1 MSNEDIHS
9 VILNFNKNFSNS
21 KGYNFTQIVNNQLEL
36 KPNTMVALY
45 NGNIVRKP
53 IVVPE
58 NTNVEINLTSI
69 LPRDLDRY
77 LGVSDNIVVEPFP
90 NKMTFTMTAGT
101 YSKLSFCR
109 VFCERINTFIE
120 SNLKDLESENCFPLG
135 LFKPK
140 AKKSFPY
147 KAYYNVK
154 DGNFFLG
161 LRYNLPT
168 MTTGTDG
175 EYENYKVGFK
185 NLDDECNTSQAITFV
200 EDNFQTIFHRTT
212 RLDDWN
218 SYALGNQAMKSMSYC
233 HTGDNVDNKIGWD
246 VAFSSCQVQAQLP
259 GAGTQDMEFLYALNN
274 TYFASEWADQ
284 HPANVATSN
293 LVIEP
298 AVIPLPKCL
307 IGAYIRVTATTTDM
321 TAQLYIVANE
331 ELEKCGE
338 EEFKGK
344 TERDNFNANRLK
356 VLKEIDLD
364 NFNVSLTELTE
375 LKWEIYCVN
384 APELLAYSY
393 EFEDR
398 RLYYIR
404 LLTQSPYENSDSQV
418 LFDSKSISMSLNNY
432 LVESGT
438 AFQLLKSVDVVDVR
452 VTGGLCPQFFFKNTN
467 EDFVV
472 YNPRQNSTSILID
485 NDTNFML
492 MMPCDAYSFE
502 INEANNVNTSAVKN
516 ILGVSENFELE
527 VPSILQQANTIFNP
541 NNYPTNAELAGLTQ
555 LGSDR
560 QRYNIELNLPIRA
573 FNTTESSVNNL
584 GQTRTIIFNTNP
596 VVDDVTNVSTGLIN
610 GTLDPNNL
618 KFLSLNNDKE
628 IKLNHLDLTIRRS
641 KNNELAT
648 EIIDSSIELLF
659 KSPK

>member
-1 MSNEDIHS
+1 
-9 VILNFNKNFSNS
+9 
-21 KGYNFTQIVNNQLEL
+21 
-36 KPNTMVALY
+36 
-45 NGNIVRKP
+45 
-53 IVVPE
+53 
-58 NTNVEINLTSI
+58 
-69 LPRDLDRY
+69 
-77 LGVSDNIVVEPFP
+77 
-90 NKMTFTMTAGT
+90 
-101 YSKLSFCR
+101 
-109 VFCERINTFIE
+109 
-120 SNLKDLESENCFPLG
+120 
-135 LFKPK
+135 
-140 AKKSFPY
+140 
-147 KAYYNVK
+147 
-154 DGNFFLG
+154 
-161 LRYNLPT
+161 
-168 MTTGTDG
+168 
-175 EYENYKVGFK
+175 
-185 NLDDECNTSQAITFV
+185 
-200 EDNFQTIFHRTT
+200 
-212 RLDDWN
+212 
-218 SYALGNQAMKSMSYC
+218 
-233 HTGDNVDNKIGWD
+233 
-246 VAFSSCQVQAQLP
+246 
-259 GAGTQDMEFLYALNN
+259 
-274 TYFASEWADQ
+274 
-284 HPANVATSN
+284 
-293 LVIEP
+293 
-298 AVIPLPKCL
+298 
-307 IGAYIRVTATTTDM
+307 
-321 TAQLYIVANE
+321 
-331 ELEKCGE
+331 
-338 EEFKGK
+338 
-344 TERDNFNANRLK
+344 
-356 VLKEIDLD
+356 
-364 NFNVSLTELTE
+364 
-375 LKWEIYCVN
+375 
-384 APELLAYSY
+384 
-393 EFEDR
+393 
-398 RLYYIR
+398 
-404 LLTQSPYENSDSQV
+404 
-418 LFDSKSISMSLNNY
+418 MSLNNY